1 MTTVNIHE
9 AKTQFSKLVERA
21 SQGETITIARAG
33 RPLAKL
39 TGLDDAPVAEQR
51 LGFLSGQLRV
61 PEDFDALGRDEILQ
75 VFGAE

>member
-21 SQGETITIARAG
+21 ARGETIMIARAG

-39 TGLDDAPVAEQR
+39 TGLDEAPVAERR
-51 LGFLSGQLRV
+51 LGFLAGQFRV
-61 PEDFDALGRDEILQ
+61 PDDFDELGRDEIADA
-75 VFGAE
+75 FGAG